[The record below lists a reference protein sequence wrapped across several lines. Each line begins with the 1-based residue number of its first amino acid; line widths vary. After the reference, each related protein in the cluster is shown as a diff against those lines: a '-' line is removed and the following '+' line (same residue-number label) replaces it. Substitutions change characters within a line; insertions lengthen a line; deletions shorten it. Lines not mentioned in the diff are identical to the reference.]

1 MYTQP
6 EATMQREGRPRL
18 LLYTHSLILLS
29 LSLSLSHL
37 ILRRAAEA
45 LNKKL
50 EVGNFIFYCMLINV
64 CPLV

>member
-18 LLYTHSLILLS
+18 LLYTLILLS
-29 LSLSLSHL
+29 LMSSHL

-50 EVGNFIFYCMLINV
+50 EVSNFIF
-64 CPLV
+64 

>member
-18 LLYTHSLILLS
+18 LLYTHTYTP
-29 LSLSLSHL
+29 LSLSHL

-50 EVGNFIFYCMLINV
+50 EVGNFIFYCMFINV